1 MLLIFTFTLVLVL
14 LRHVLA
20 STKLSYGSLV
30 LVKRAQGLTKIFIS
44 ATSWRATSLPV
55 SNKLD
60 LVLLK
65 LSELKCNIQP
75 VTLLK
80 LESSSVTISSV
91 QIGSSR
97 AWGI

>member
-14 LRHVLA
+14 FRHVLA

-44 ATSWRATSLPV
+44 VTSWSATSLPV
-55 SNKLD
+55 SNKPD
-60 LVLLK
+60 LVLLN
-65 LSELKCNIQP
+65 LSEVECNIQP

-80 LESSSVTISSV
+80 LESLTKL
-91 QIGSSR
+91 
-97 AWGI
+97 